1 MIGRILSWA
10 FILPIRFYRYF
21 ISPMLPA
28 SCRYY
33 PSCSSYAMEALSVHG
48 PLKGGWFTLKRLG
61 RCHPF
66 GGEGYDPVPHKHG
79 NCHHGATGLSGRA
92 HIE

>member
-1 MIGRILSWA
+1 MIGNFLA
-10 FILPIRFYRYF
+10 GALMLPIRFYRYF
-21 ISPMLPA
+21 ISPLLPA

-48 PLKGGWFTLKRLG
+48 PLKGSWLTLRRLG

-79 NCHHGATGLSGRA
+79 NCHHGATDLSGRA
-92 HIE
+92 RIE